1 MVDWVAVVLA
11 KKELTYGVDSVPTV
25 GANGILTRNYS
36 AKPVDLDRIERNLDQ
51 RVFGAL
57 ASVPSNERRTT
68 SYEVE
73 IAGSGE
79 AGTAPGWMELL
90 EACGLA
96 APVLTADTDA
106 VQQFALPGVD
116 ATSISQ
122 YDYMSDQ
129 RRKAVGMVGSFTM
142 DFTAGAYP
150 FIGFNWLGMI
160 PAATPFD
167 KSAPGAVDL
176 TRWLQPVEVNTDNSD
191 FLLDGYAPALRSW
204 RADAG
209 VTTAMRNLVGKRY
222 VRRGNHSFTSTAVI
236 EAPDIATKNYIQ
248 SLRAGSLVNWALD
261 HGTVAGNIL
270 GLASEK
276 VQITDITE
284 SNEDDT
290 LMWTLAMTHTVEG
303 GTADLV
309 ITAR

>member
-11 KKELTYGVDSVPTV
+11 KKEATYGVDIVPTAA
-25 GANGILTRNYS
+25 ANGILTRNYS
-36 AKPVDLDRIERNLDQ
+36 GKPVDMDRIERNLDT

-73 IAGSGE
+73 IAGSGT
-79 AGTAPGWMELL
+79 AGVAPAWMELL
-90 EACGLA
+90 EGCGMA
-96 APVLTADTDA
+96 APVLTVAQDA
-106 VQQFALPGVD
+106 VQNFAAPGTA
-116 ATSISQ
+116 ATSLSQ
-122 YDYMSDQ
+122 YDFMSDQ
-129 RRKAVGMVGSFTM
+129 RRKSVGMVGSFSM

-150 FIGFNWLGMI
+150 FIGFNWMGLI
-160 PAATPFD
+160 PALSPFD
-167 KSAPGAVDL
+167 KTAVAAVDL
-176 TRWLQPVEVNTDNSD
+176 ARWKQPVEVNLDNTD

-248 SLRAGSLVNWALD
+248 SLRAGSLVSWSLV
-261 HGTVAGNIL
+261 HGRTAGNIFQ
-270 GLASEK
+270 ASSAK
-276 VQITDITE
+276 VQVTDITE
-284 SNEDDT
+284 SNEDDI
-290 LMWTLAMTHTVEG
+290 LMWTLALRHTVEG
-303 GTADLV
+303 GSADFT
-309 ITAR
+309 ITAK

>member
-11 KKELTYGVDSVPTV
+11 KKEGTYGVDSAPTAA
-25 GANGILTRNYS
+25 ANGILTRNY
-36 AKPVDLDRIERNLDQ
+36 AGKPVDMDRIERNLDT

-73 IAGSGE
+73 IAGSGT
-79 AGTAPGWMELL
+79 AGVAPAWMELL
-90 EACGLA
+90 EACGMA
-96 APVLTADTDA
+96 APVLTPGQDA
-106 VQQFALPGVD
+106 VQNFAAPGT
-116 ATSISQ
+116 AASSLSQ
-122 YDYMSDQ
+122 YDFMSDQ
-129 RRKAVGMVGSFTM
+129 RRKSVGMVGSFTM

-150 FIGFNWLGMI
+150 FIGFSWMGLI
-160 PAATPFD
+160 PALSPFD
-167 KSAPGAVDL
+167 KTAPAAVDL
-176 TRWLQPVEVNTDNSD
+176 TRWKQPVEVNIDNTD

-209 VTTAMRNLVGKRY
+209 VATAMRNLVGKRY

-248 SLRAGSLVNWALD
+248 SLRAGSLVDWSIE
-261 HGTVAGNIL
+261 HGVAGGNIFKA
-270 GLASEK
+270 ASAK
-276 VQITDITE
+276 VQVTDITE

-290 LMWTLAMTHTVEG
+290 LMWTVALRHTVEG
-303 GTADLV
+303 GSADFT
-309 ITAR
+309 ITAK

>member
-11 KKELTYGVDSVPTV
+11 KKEVTYGVDSVPTAAV
-25 GANGILTRNYS
+25 NGILTRNYS
-36 AKPVDLDRIERNLDQ
+36 GKPVDMDRIQRNLDQ

-57 ASVPSNERRTT
+57 ASVPSNERRSV

-73 IAGSGE
+73 IAGSGD
-79 AGTAPGWMELL
+79 AGTAPAWMELL
-90 EACGLA
+90 EACGMA
-96 APVLTADTDA
+96 APTLTADTDA
-106 VQQFALPGVD
+106 VQVFAAPGVN
-116 ATSISQ
+116 ASSISQ
-122 YDYMSDQ
+122 YDFMSDQ
-129 RRKAVGMVGSFTM
+129 RRKAVGMVGNFTM

-150 FIGFNWLGMI
+150 FFGFNWMGLI
-160 PAATPFD
+160 PATSPFD
-167 KSAPGAVDL
+167 KTAPGAVDV
-176 TRWLQPVEVNTDNSD
+176 TRFIQPVEVNTDNTEM
-191 FLLDGYAPALRSW
+191 LLDGFAAIVRSW

-236 EAPDIATKNYIQ
+236 EAPDIAAKNFIQ
-248 SLRAGSLVNWALD
+248 SLRTGSLLEWSLT
-261 HGTVAGNIL
+261 HGVTAGNIIE
-270 GLASEK
+270 LASEK

-303 GTADLV
+303 GSADLT
-309 ITAR
+309 IAAK

>member
-11 KKELTYGVDSVPTV
+11 KKEATYGVDSAPT
-25 GANGILTRNYS
+25 GAANGILTRNYS
-36 AKPVDLDRIERNLDQ
+36 AKPVDMDRIERNLDT

-73 IAGSGE
+73 IAGSGV
-79 AGTAPGWMELL
+79 AGTAPAWMELL
-90 EACGLA
+90 EACGMA
-96 APVLTADTDA
+96 APVLTPGQDA
-106 VQQFALPGVD
+106 VQSFAAPGVS
-116 ATSISQ
+116 ATSLSQ
-122 YDYMSDQ
+122 YDFLSDQ
-129 RRKAVGMVGSFTM
+129 RRKAVGMVGSFTL

-150 FIGFNWLGMI
+150 FIGFNWMGLI

-167 KSAPGAVDL
+167 KAAPGAVDL
-176 TRWLQPVEVNTDNSD
+176 TRWQQPVEVNIDNTD
-191 FLLDGYAPALRSW
+191 FMLDGYAPALRSW

-209 VTTAMRNLVGKRY
+209 VATAMRNLVGKRY

-248 SLRAGSLVNWALD
+248 TLRAGSLVSWSLY
-261 HGTVAGNIL
+261 HGRDPGNIVQ
-270 GLASEK
+270 AVSAK
-276 VQITDITE
+276 VQVTDITE

-290 LMWTLAMTHTVEG
+290 LMWTLSLRHTVDG
-303 GTADLV
+303 GAADFT
-309 ITAR
+309 ISAQ